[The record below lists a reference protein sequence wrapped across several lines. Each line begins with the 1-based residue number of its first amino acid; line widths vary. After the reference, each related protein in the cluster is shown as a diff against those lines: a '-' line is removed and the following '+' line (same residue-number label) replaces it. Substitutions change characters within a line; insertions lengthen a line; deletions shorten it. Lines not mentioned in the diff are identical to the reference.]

1 MASAWEQN
9 QNHHLIFNQK
19 PVIQTPSITNYQLN
33 YREDIPWTKKHAT
46 FALTIEPKTLTR
58 FHKLRS
64 METDTD
70 SNTTPD
76 TAILENFGHDMVGI
90 QQLIKCF

>member
-33 YREDIPWTKKHAT
+33 YSEDV
-46 FALTIEPKTLTR
+46 
-58 FHKLRS
+58 FHEQKS
-64 METDTD
+64 MQH
-70 SNTTPD
+70 
-76 TAILENFGHDMVGI
+76 LH
-90 QQLIKCF
+90 